1 MDSVRCGQCGTFMVS
16 VAILFQSGLCIQ
28 PVRMDLAISK
38 QMSAEKCMQLMIES
52 VQQHC
57 VFSV

>member
-1 MDSVRCGQCGTFMVS
+1 MVS